1 MPAKSTA
8 LATVDAAP
16 PPVPMFGARAM
27 GDAFSAYQQL
37 QHTLDERMADQVI
50 TIEGRKFRRKGYWR
64 GVATAFNLSLE
75 LVEERR
81 EVHGTFEDGHD
92 NFVFFVVYRATA
104 PNGRAAIG
112 DGACAALEKA
122 NRREANKWARLP
134 WQATEH
140 NVRSHAHT
148 RAFNRAVSSL
158 VGFGEVSAEELERE
172 DDAPP
177 EAMPAGSAA
186 SAHLESP
193 PAPASVT
200 RPVTPRVH
208 PDSRPLTEPQRR
220 KLFASAKGK
229 WPDTDTL
236 KKALYLAFGVESTK
250 DLRMA
255 DYEQAL
261 DIVEKGPRPIPP
273 VPEVP

>member
-1 MPAKSTA
+1 
-8 LATVDAAP
+8 
-16 PPVPMFGARAM
+16 MFGASAM
-27 GDAFSAYQQL
+27 SLAFRAYQAL
-37 QHTLDERMADQVI
+37 QHTLDKAMPDQLLRLD
-50 TIEGRKFRRKGYWR
+50 GRIFRKKGYWR
-64 GVATAFNLSLE
+64 AVGIAFDLAVE

-92 NFVFFVVYRATA
+92 NFGWIAIYRATGA
-104 PNGRAAIG
+104 NRRSAVG
-112 DGACAALEKA
+112 DGACFALEKA
-122 NRREANKWARLP
+122 ARRDANKWAKLP

-148 RAFNRAVSSL
+148 RAFNRAVSNL

-172 DDAPP
+172 DDERP
-177 EAMPAGSAA
+177 EAMPATTSLPPDSSA
-186 SAHLESP
+186 P
-193 PAPASVT
+193 SVT

-236 KKALYLAFGVESTK
+236 KAALYLAFGVDSTK

-261 DIVEKGPRPIPP
+261 VIVERGPRPIPP
-273 VPEVP
+273 VSEVP

>member
-1 MPAKSTA
+1 VTAKTTA
-8 LATVDAAP
+8 IATIDQAP
-16 PPVPMFGARAM
+16 SPVPMFGASAM
-27 GDAFSAYQQL
+27 SSAFRAYQAL
-37 QHTLDERMADQVI
+37 QHTLDEAMADQVI

-64 GVATAFNLSLE
+64 GVATAFNLTLT

-81 EVHGTFEDGHD
+81 EIHGTFEDGHD
-92 NFVFFVVYRATA
+92 NFVFFVVYQATA

-122 NRREANKWARLP
+122 NRRDANKWAKLP

-172 DDAPP
+172 DDERP
-177 EAMPAGSAA
+177 EAMPTATSLPPDSSAPT
-186 SAHLESP
+186 STT
-193 PAPASVT
+193 V
-200 RPVTPRVH
+200 RRVS

-236 KKALYLAFGVESTK
+236 KAALYLAFGVDSTK

-261 DIVEKGPRPIPP
+261 EIVERGPRPIAP
-273 VPEVP
+273 VQEVP

>member
-1 MPAKSTA
+1 MTAKSTA
-8 LATVDAAP
+8 LAPIDAGP
-16 PPVPMFGARAM
+16 SPVPMFGAAAM
-27 GDAFSAYQQL
+27 SSAFRAYQAL
-37 QHTLDERMADQVI
+37 QHTLDEAMPDQLLRL
-50 TIEGRKFRRKGYWR
+50 EGRIFRKKGYWR
-64 GVATAFNLSLE
+64 AVGTAFNLTIE
-75 LVEERR
+75 LVDERR
-81 EVHGTFEDGHD
+81 EIHGTFEDGHD
-92 NFVFFVVYRATA
+92 NFGWLAVYRATT
-104 PNGRAAIG
+104 PTGRSAIG
-112 DGACAALEKA
+112 DGACFALEKA
-122 NRREANKWARLP
+122 ARREANKWAKLP

-172 DDAPP
+172 DDERP
-177 EAMPAGSAA
+177 EAMPATTSLPPDSSAP
-186 SAHLESP
+186 SS
-193 PAPASVT
+193 SSSSSSSQ
-200 RPVTPRVH
+200 RRVS

-236 KKALYLAFGVESTK
+236 KAALYLAFGVDSTK

-261 DIVEKGPRPIPP
+261 EIVEKGPRPIPATDIP
-273 VPEVP
+273 

>member
-8 LATVDAAP
+8 LATVDPAP
-16 PPVPMFGARAM
+16 PPVPMFGALAM
-27 GDAFSAYQQL
+27 AGAFKAYQQL
-37 QHTLDERMADQVI
+37 QHTLDAAMPDQLLRLD
-50 TIEGRKFRRKGYWR
+50 GRTFRKKGYWR
-64 GVATAFNLSLE
+64 AVGTAFNVSIE
-75 LVEERR
+75 LVDERR
-81 EVHGTFEDGHD
+81 EIHGTFEDGHD
-92 NFVFFVVYRATA
+92 NFGWLAVYRATT
-104 PNGRAAIG
+104 PTGRSAIG
-112 DGACAALEKA
+112 DGACFALEKA
-122 NRREANKWARLP
+122 ARRDANKWARLP

-186 SAHLESP
+186 APSLDAP
-193 PAPASVT
+193 PAPATVT
-200 RPVTPRVH
+200 RPVTARVH

-236 KKALYLAFGVESTK
+236 KAALYLAFGVESTK

>member
-1 MPAKSTA
+1 MTPKHTA
-8 LATVDAAP
+8 LATVDQAP

-27 GDAFSAYQQL
+27 GDAFNAYQQL
-37 QHTLDERMADQVI
+37 QRTLDDAMPDQLLRLD
-50 TIEGRKFRRKGYWR
+50 GRIFRKKGYWR
-64 GVATAFNLSLE
+64 AVGTAFNLSIE
-75 LVEERR
+75 LVDERR
-81 EVHGTFEDGHD
+81 EIHGTFDDGHD
-92 NFVFFVVYRATA
+92 NFGWLAVYRATT
-104 PNGRAAIG
+104 PTGRSAIG
-112 DGACAALEKA
+112 DGACFALEKA
-122 NRREANKWARLP
+122 ARRDANKWARLP

-172 DDAPP
+172 DDAQPG
-177 EAMPAGSAA
+177 ELSAGSAA
-186 SAHLESP
+186 SAHLER
-193 PAPASVT
+193 PAPATVT

-236 KKALYLAFGVESTK
+236 KAALYLAFGISTTK
-250 DLRMA
+250 DLRMG

-261 DIVEKGPRPIPP
+261 ELVERGPRPIAP